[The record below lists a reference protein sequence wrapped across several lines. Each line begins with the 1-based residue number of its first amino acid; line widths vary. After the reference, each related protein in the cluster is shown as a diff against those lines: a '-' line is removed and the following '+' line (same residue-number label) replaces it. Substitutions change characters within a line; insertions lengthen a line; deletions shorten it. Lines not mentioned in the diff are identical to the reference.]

1 MGRERPGALLA
12 RRTRTIGMC
21 LFDARSRGQPIPLLV
36 QVRRTVMNHASYARC
51 PRIRLPHMMNK
62 VILRTSGSE
71 QEGIMSYLQQ
81 TIKAVIRP
89 GDEVGYVAE
98 CLEIAVVTQGRTL
111 DETVK
116 HLQEATAL
124 HLEGEHLAAFG
135 LREKPTLV
143 LTMELDPAHAQ
154 AS

>member
-1 MGRERPGALLA
+1 
-12 RRTRTIGMC
+12 
-21 LFDARSRGQPIPLLV
+21 
-36 QVRRTVMNHASYARC
+36 
-51 PRIRLPHMMNK
+51 
-62 VILRTSGSE
+62 
-71 QEGIMSYLQQ
+71 MSYLQQ

-154 AS
+154 ASQVGWARCSDHPPWLWFPAGLPTRKPRQASP